1 MEVYTNE
8 DHCNE
13 EHYAEEPGPCHAGDR
28 RDALHLR
35 RVKDAN
41 MMTKRGLPTV
51 RRPYPTQFVLGRCVR
66 MSLKKNLVRGM
77 QNYGEMLAKIGG

>member
-1 MEVYTNE
+1 
-8 DHCNE
+8 
-13 EHYAEEPGPCHAGDR
+13 
-28 RDALHLR
+28 
-35 RVKDAN
+35 
-41 MMTKRGLPTV
+41 MMTKRGLPTA